1 MNSLF
6 WLEKNTQNYI
16 YTHEHI
22 GERNGN
28 PLQYSC
34 LENPMDRGAWRPI
47 VRGVTQRW
55 TQLNRLSTAQHMY
68 ICIETL
74 QKILQPILTGVLSQ
88 IIHDFNFSLRI
99 QIF

>member
-1 MNSLF
+1 
-6 WLEKNTQNYI
+6 
-16 YTHEHI
+16 
-22 GERNGN
+22 
-28 PLQYSC
+28 
-34 LENPMDRGAWRPI
+34 MDRGAWRPI